1 MHSMFSEL
9 TQISEMNKKRVQKL
23 EEKLLRRQPLVDEVK
38 GETDTDSLRVDLSPC
53 NVTPS
58 YSFRVDSK
66 FKNEPLSSSKS
77 QNHMIEQAKA
87 REGNYQC
94 C

>member
-1 MHSMFSEL
+1 MHSVFSEL

-23 EEKLLRRQPLVDEVK
+23 EEKLLRRQPLVEEVK
-38 GETDTDSLRVDLSPC
+38 GETDTDSLRVDLSPY

-58 YSFRVDSK
+58 YSFHVDSK

-77 QNHMIEQAKA
+77 QNHMIDQPKA
-87 REGNYQC
+87 REGNYEC
-94 C
+94 